1 MIMQRIRIIVEEAGL
16 ENLQLF
22 YGRARDTIH
31 CPAQLLLPPKLT
43 IKTGLNLDLYRYQLS
58 ERNQIE
64 KWDPDLNP
72 CVSDVEHTV
81 YQYRYSFD

>member
-1 MIMQRIRIIVEEAGL
+1 MIRQRIRIIVEEAGL

-81 YQYRYSFD
+81 YRYRYSFD